1 MFGIWLPGAGLLG
14 VRIASILTA
23 VSSTVPSVLNMA
35 TSAAWALFTYDS
47 ESLFLSRSHYGFKVA
62 VLTPDVDFSRTA
74 LMSRTWMRMLPTK
87 AHTLTARFKIPV
99 VIVATT

>member
-47 ESLFLSRSHYGFKVA
+47 ESPFLSRSHYVFKVA
-62 VLTPDVDFSRTA
+62 VLTPGVDFLPTA
-74 LMSRTWMRMLPTK
+74 LMFRRWTRMLPTM
-87 AHTLTARFKIPV
+87 AHTPTARFRIPV
-99 VIVATT
+99 AIAATT